1 MVKNSCTSC
10 KDGVFER
17 ESWEVV
23 KEHGSKF
30 LCESYVCNK
39 CGAESKRKRS
49 K

>member
-1 MVKNSCTSC
+1 MGKNSCTSC

-23 KEHGSKF
+23 KEFGSRF
-30 LCESYVCNK
+30 LCENYKCNK